1 MKPRGVFY
9 IVTADGTNMI
19 LLIPELEPVI
29 DARPLDSA
37 SIVRID
43 AMSHR
48 GVEVEEDADSASGR
62 APKRRI

>member
-1 MKPRGVFY
+1 
-9 IVTADGTNMI
+9 MI
-19 LLIPELEPVI
+19 LIIPELEPVI

-48 GVEVEEDADSASGR
+48 GVEADEDADSASGR